1 MTFFIQ
7 SYFVKEA
14 LEKFKVVFRDK
25 VPVIEKRSDLKMN
38 TKFLVK
44 IKEDFRYL
52 HVRMNK
58 MLLLSKYL

>member
-25 VPVIEKRSDLKMN
+25 VPVIEKRSKDEQN
-38 TKFLVK
+38 SW
-44 IKEDFRYL
+44 
-52 HVRMNK
+52 
-58 MLLLSKYL
+58 SKCRKTFFIYMSG

>member
-25 VPVIEKRSDLKMN
+25 VPVIEKRSKDEH
-38 TKFLVK
+38 K
-44 IKEDFRYL
+44 IPGQNVGR
-52 HVRMNK
+52 
-58 MLLLSKYL
+58 LSLFTCQNE